1 MEISWKYSMC
11 INLFLCFEVP
21 LSPEN
26 KESNIF
32 INYKEFFTIS
42 VSFDRKSGEHK
53 YFHKVLTMVPMMNLK
68 CFVCGWTIC
77 MKTQNFKEPKKH
89 KNSSMIALISKE
101 KSLICVF
108 IYSGENYE
116 VKILELYNL

>member
-1 MEISWKYSMC
+1 
-11 INLFLCFEVP
+11 
-21 LSPEN
+21 
-26 KESNIF
+26 
-32 INYKEFFTIS
+32 
-42 VSFDRKSGEHK
+42 
-53 YFHKVLTMVPMMNLK
+53 
-68 CFVCGWTIC
+68 

-89 KNSSMIALISKE
+89 KNSSMIALISNE